1 MADKNLFLKLQECVF
16 QLGSL
21 TTQRPG
27 SLAVRDVFTLS
38 EEIPWDG
45 CWLQTLNELINLIV
59 PHGLEIGY
67 KCKKYCCA
75 LKKSDSAQIDQG
87 GHVTHRGDSSQQGRQ
102 AGGSV
107 AKHKK
112 SRFQGQEGFELKT
125 GLYSL

>member
-27 SLAVRDVFTLS
+27 SLAVRDVFTLL

-67 KCKKYCCA
+67 K
-75 LKKSDSAQIDQG
+75 
-87 GHVTHRGDSSQQGRQ
+87 
-102 AGGSV
+102 
-107 AKHKK
+107 HKK

-125 GLYSL
+125 GLHSL